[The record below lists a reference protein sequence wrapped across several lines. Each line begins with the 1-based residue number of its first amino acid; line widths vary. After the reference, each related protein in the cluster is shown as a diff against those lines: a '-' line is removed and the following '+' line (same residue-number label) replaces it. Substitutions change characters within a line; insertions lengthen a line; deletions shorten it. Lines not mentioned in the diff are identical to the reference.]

1 MVSIFTWG
9 ADSSVATF
17 LAFSTTNVLA
27 GRIWTV
33 VTALFIHANLAH
45 LVGNMLFLYVFGNT
59 LENVVS
65 GRNVLIAFFAG
76 GIATSILS
84 MPFYPIDTLL
94 VGASAAIFTLAA
106 AVMLI
111 KPYKFSWLFL
121 LPTGLVA
128 IIYFLYNVVAVYR
141 GFSGEVAYIS
151 HVIGFLIGI
160 PIGISWSPRWMRNL
174 VVTLVLLVTYLIM
187 IVFTAPTIL
196 EVVDKTLTLDLSS
209 PTNIK

>member
-1 MVSIFTWG
+1 LVSIFTWG

-84 MPFYPIDTLL
+84 MPFYPVDTLL

-128 IIYFLYNVVAVYR
+128 IVYFLYNVVAVYR

-187 IVFTAPTIL
+187 IVFIAPTIL

>member
-1 MVSIFTWG
+1 LVSIFTWG